1 METENISV
9 FSPAIIESERLQQT
23 FGIEIHTYIHT
34 YIQHYLVRLIHRILT
49 SVDKNCKS
57 EVNAV
62 ICMFIDW
69 KQAYSRQCH
78 TLGVKSFMKNG
89 VRPALIPLLI
99 GSFEDRQMK
108 VKWHGKF
115 SKSRN
120 LPGSGAMGAN
130 LGNWEFLNP
139 T

>member
-1 METENISV
+1 
-9 FSPAIIESERLQQT
+9 
-23 FGIEIHTYIHT
+23 
-34 YIQHYLVRLIHRILT
+34 
-49 SVDKNCKS
+49 
-57 EVNAV
+57 
-62 ICMFIDW
+62 MFVDW

-99 GSFEDRQMK
+99 SYFEDQQMK
-108 VKWHGKF
+108 VKWHGKI

-130 LGNWEFLNP
+130 LGNWEFLSQTNDNADSIPVNDRFKFMDDCLGWKSINP
-139 T
+139 IIRVKSCPKS